1 MLVLRDEKRR
11 AVIEQEY
18 QQEMA
23 NFESV
28 LSMGD
33 L

>member
-1 MLVLRDEKRR
+1 MLVLRDESRR
-11 AVIEQEY
+11 NVIEQEY

-23 NFESV
+23 NFEVV